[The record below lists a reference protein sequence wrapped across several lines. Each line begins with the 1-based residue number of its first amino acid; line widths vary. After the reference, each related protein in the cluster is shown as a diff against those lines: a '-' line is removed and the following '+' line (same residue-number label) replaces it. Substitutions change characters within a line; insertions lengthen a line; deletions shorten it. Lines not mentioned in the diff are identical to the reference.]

1 MAKEGSTI
9 SGLMDAFALQTS
21 MALQYGVPL
30 RSMVN
35 KFSHVRFEPSGF
47 TKNPEIP
54 IAKSIID
61 YIFRWLASRFLDP
74 EDQEAVG
81 ILRRDV
87 APPSEQAPTSAAQA
101 KPARNGQAGTTQ
113 KLTFVVNADSPACSE
128 CGAITVRN
136 GACYK
141 CMNCGAT
148 TGCS

>member
-1 MAKEGSTI
+1 
-9 SGLMDAFALQTS
+9 
-21 MALQYGVPL
+21 
-30 RSMVN
+30 MVN

-81 ILRRDV
+81 ILRREL
-87 APPSEQAPTSAAQA
+87 APASEQTPTTAVKAEPVQ
-101 KPARNGQAGTTQ
+101 KPARNGQDSSTQ

-136 GACYK
+136 GSCYK